1 MDKGLPYNR
10 DCLLGSRKD
19 PFKPRAA
26 MGGAFSLR
34 VAGHAPRMAHRASGR
49 DGANLQRSSPMQR
62 RMRFTLSLPRAR
74 LGTKG
79 QGVHPR

>member
-34 VAGHAPRMAHRASGR
+34 DAGDAPAHGSTVPSARGREFAEVISHAEEDVVHSVVA
-49 DGANLQRSSPMQR
+49 L
-62 RMRFTLSLPRAR
+62 LP
-74 LGTKG
+74 G
-79 QGVHPR
+79 